1 MHPASVLLSLSFSLL
16 SLSFFSSVSVFTFS
30 VTLSSSLLP
39 LPLHLFLHHLC
50 LYLASSFPHPLPRA
64 TCIFPSFLT
73 LPRPTY
79 LSIYINIYHEIQKY
93 IKTHTFKNRKQLR
106 KEKKKKEKRLL
117 LLHFR
122 LLDRKGINKLKVKE
136 LFPPLKHLLFLS
148 SKVVS
153 LVQHTLIHI
162 TL

>member
-1 MHPASVLLSLSFSLL
+1 MFIPGF
-16 SLSFFSSVSVFTFS
+16 FFSTSAPESYLYIPLFS
-30 VTLSSSLLP
+30 YSASANLP
-39 LPLHLFLHHLC
+39 
-50 LYLASSFPHPLPRA
+50 
-64 TCIFPSFLT
+64 
-73 LPRPTY
+73 
-79 LSIYINIYHEIQKY
+79 IYINIYHEIQKY